1 MDISSPVHLGK
12 VHNRDQSEIMMQQE
26 DYQLKWVF
34 DQVGHGH
41 IYHQQTSIHF
51 AKVLFPGAGMAAG
64 LFLPLQQLVTLN
76 MG

>member
-1 MDISSPVHLGK
+1 
-12 VHNRDQSEIMMQQE
+12 MMQQE

-41 IYHQQTSIHF
+41 IYHKSSIHF
-51 AKVLFPGAGMAAG
+51 AKVLFPGMAAG
-64 LFLPLQQLVTLN
+64 LFLPLQPLVTWN